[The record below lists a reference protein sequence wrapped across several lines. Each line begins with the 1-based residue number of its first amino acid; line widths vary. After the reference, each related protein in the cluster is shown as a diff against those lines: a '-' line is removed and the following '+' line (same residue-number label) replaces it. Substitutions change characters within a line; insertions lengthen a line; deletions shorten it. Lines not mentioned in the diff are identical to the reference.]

1 MIRSCLYGGGE
12 GLHRTPLRFR
22 LNDSSFLGFRSFPV
36 LLGLLLSVLLLRQR
50 SIQTVRSP
58 PSLWRFLPPILPSPT
73 SFPFPTILRIPSSN
87 FPSRGLRFPT
97 YGQRFW
103 SHRTQFS
110 PIRSPAFLLVLSVTL
125 QVLYLERFRRCY
137 CPNRVRQFLSP

>member
-1 MIRSCLYGGGE
+1 MIRNCLYGGDE
-12 GLHRTPLRFR
+12 GLHRTPLQFR
-22 LNDSSFLGFRSFPV
+22 LSHSCFLGFRPSPV
-36 LLGLLLSVLLLRQR
+36 LRWLLFSVLLLRQR
-50 SIQTVRSP
+50 SFPTVRSP
-58 PSLWRFLPPILPSPT
+58 LFLPRSLPPTLLSPT

-137 CPNRVRQFLSP
+137 CPSRVRRFLSP